1 MGSSLS
7 GEEKAA
13 ILLRVIGEDAAAEVM
28 KHLDPKDI
36 RRIGTH
42 MTELSNISIQEE
54 GTVIQEFQYAATMGD
69 ISFEG
74 KEYIKTIL
82 TKALGPDK
90 AGRILE
96 TLTSTSYPGL
106 ESLKWLESKTVA
118 HMIKVEHP
126 QTVAVILAYLDPEQ
140 GSQVLAEL
148 PEFMRADVALRLG
161 TIEDVQPEVLQHL
174 SDVLQE
180 IFKSGSKARG
190 QSVGGLKVVA
200 DMMGRLDKA
209 VEGSI
214 MSKLA
219 EKDPDIAENIRALM
233 FVFDDLVKVE
243 DRGVQELL
251 KEVSKD
257 DLPLALRGAGQE
269 VMDKIL
275 RNMSSRAAEM
285 LKDDMEN
292 RGPVKLSEVEKAQQ
306 NILKLCRKLEE
317 EGRIVIIGE
326 GEQLV

>member
-54 GTVIQEFQYAATMGD
+54 GTVIQEFQYAATAGD

-106 ESLKWLESKTVA
+106 ESLKWLEPKTVA

-148 PEFMRADVALRLG
+148 PEFMRPDVALRLG

-190 QSVGGLKVVA
+190 QSVGGLKMVA

-209 VEGSI
+209 IEGSI

-269 VMDKIL
+269 VTDKIL

-285 LKDDMEN
+285 LKDDMES

>member
-1 MGSSLS
+1 MPSELS

-13 ILLRVIGEDAAAEVM
+13 ILLRAIGEDSAAEVM

-36 RRIGTH
+36 RRIGAH
-42 MTELSNISIQEE
+42 MSALSNISREQESA
-54 GTVIQEFQYAATMGD
+54 VILEFQHAANSGG

-106 ESLKWLESKTVA
+106 ESLKWLDPRTVA
-118 HMIKVEHP
+118 QMIKVEHP
-126 QTVAVILAYLDPEQ
+126 QTIAVILAHLDPEQ

-148 PEFMRADVALRLG
+148 PDFMRADVALRLG

-180 IFKSGSKARG
+180 IFKSGSKTRG
-190 QSVGGLKVVA
+190 QSIGGLQVVA
-200 DMMGRLDKA
+200 DLMGRLDKS
-209 VEGSI
+209 VESGI
-214 MSKLA
+214 MTKIA
-219 EKDPDIAENIRALM
+219 EKDPDIAENIRSLM

-243 DRGVQELL
+243 DRGIQELL

-257 DLPLALRGAGQE
+257 DLPVALRGAGQE
-269 VMDKIL
+269 VKDKFL

-285 LKDDMEN
+285 LKEEIEI

-306 NILKLCRKLEE
+306 SILKLCRKLEE
-317 EGRIVIIGE
+317 EGRVVIIGA
-326 GEQLV
+326 GEELV

>member
-106 ESLKWLESKTVA
+106 ESLKWLEPKTVA

-190 QSVGGLKVVA
+190 QSVGGLKMVA

-209 VEGSI
+209 IEGSI

-269 VMDKIL
+269 VTDKIL
-275 RNMSSRAAEM
+275 RNMSNRAAEM
-285 LKDDMEN
+285 LKDDMES

>member
-106 ESLKWLESKTVA
+106 ESLKWLEPKTVA

-190 QSVGGLKVVA
+190 QSVGGLKMVA

-209 VEGSI
+209 IEGSI

-269 VMDKIL
+269 VTDKIL

-285 LKDDMEN
+285 LKDDMES